1 MPQISGTIP
10 YFSTAACQCQ
20 GVACDSVEFA
30 GQGITVPE
38 GITGISG
45 RATDIVA
52 TAESGGLRF
61 RQGRRGLTWEV
72 TDDAPD
78 TPALDAIIG
87 NAEAGAAIYGRP
99 LIDNDNSVF
108 QDVGRTRRYTRA
120 RMRALLIKPILDP
133 NDRQGWTPAEV
144 ERVAALGGERMER
157 RFIEFRA
164 DGRVIEGPLMVYGD
178 EAQFGDWRERF
189 EPRSLQVRD
198 DVIVNLQHDR
208 RRPVARTGAGLRID
222 ATDRE
227 VRADIR
233 LPETVF
239 GREAHELVQANIL
252 RGFSVEFR
260 ARQDRWEGKTRIIER
275 ADLLGFALVDR
286 PAYPAAQIAD
296 RMAALHE
303 AVARPTKAVRRI
315 WQ

>member
-1 MPQISGTIP
+1 MPKISGTIP

-20 GVACDSVEFA
+20 GVACDSVEF
-30 GQGITVPE
+30 GGEGITVPD
-38 GITGISG
+38 GIAGISG

-61 RQGRRGLTWEV
+61 RQRRRGLDWEV
-72 TDDAPD
+72 ADDAPD

-87 NAEAGAAIYGRP
+87 NAAAGASIYGRP
-99 LIDNDNSVF
+99 LIDNDGSEF
-108 QDVGRTRRYTRA
+108 EDVGTTRRYTRA

-133 NDRQGWTPAEV
+133 ADRQGWTPAQV
-144 ERVAALGGERMER
+144 EAVAAIGGNRMER

-164 DGRVIEGPLMVYGD
+164 DGRVIEGPLMIYGD
-178 EAQFGDWRERF
+178 EARFGDWSERF
-189 EPRSLQVRD
+189 EPRSLVVEE

-208 RRPVARTGAGLRID
+208 SRPVARTGAGLSIE
-222 ATDRE
+222 ATERE

-233 LPETVF
+233 LPDTPYA
-239 GREAHELVQANIL
+239 REAHELVQARIL

-260 ARQDRWEGKTRIIER
+260 ATKDRWEGKTRIIQR
-275 ADLLGFALVDR
+275 AHLLGFALVDR

-296 RMAALHE
+296 RFAAMHE
-303 AVARPTKAVRRI
+303 AAPPVRRMART
-315 WQ
+315 WL